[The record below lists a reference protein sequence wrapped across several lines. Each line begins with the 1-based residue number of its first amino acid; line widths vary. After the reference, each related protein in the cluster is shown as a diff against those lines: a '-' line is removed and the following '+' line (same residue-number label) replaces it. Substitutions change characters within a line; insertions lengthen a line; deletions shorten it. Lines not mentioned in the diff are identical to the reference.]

1 MTQEYSFDFFNY
13 AGIHRSVILYTTPA
27 VFLSDITI
35 ATDYLFDTGI
45 IKFMTEVGASDDV
58 TKRDITM
65 LYELIDKEGKL
76 VATVGGSQLFGG
88 ELRVRNPSLW
98 WPVGMGYEPGYLYTL
113 KVNILSMLYNI
124 YQDTLLVQVHY

>member
-1 MTQEYSFDFFNY
+1 MS
-13 AGIHRSVILYTTPA
+13 
-27 VFLSDITI
+27 
-35 ATDYLFDTGI
+35 
-45 IKFMTEVGASDDV
+45 EVGASADV

-65 LYELIDKEGKL
+65 LYELIDKEGRL

-113 KVNILSMLYNI
+113 KVNIVSMLYNI